1 MALFALYSHQ
11 KIEFF
16 RKLGFFSQPDVLALG
31 EVAVLGATSVE
42 LVQI

>member
-16 RKLGFFSQPDVLALG
+16 RKLGFFSQPDGPGLAEG
-31 EVAVLGATSVE
+31 GDF
-42 LVQI
+42 

>member
-16 RKLGFFSQPDVLALG
+16 RKLGFFSQPDVVRKTLEKL
-31 EVAVLGATSVE
+31 
-42 LVQI
+42 